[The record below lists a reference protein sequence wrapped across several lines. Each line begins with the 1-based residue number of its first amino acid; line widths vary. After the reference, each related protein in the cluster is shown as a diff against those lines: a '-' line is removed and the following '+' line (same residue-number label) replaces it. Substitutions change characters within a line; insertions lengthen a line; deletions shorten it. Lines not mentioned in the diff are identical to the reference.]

1 MKLIEFKCP
10 SCGADLKTDAS
21 REIMYC
27 EYCGKRLILDDESM
41 RVRISIDNAREAGFE
56 FEQGRMHAQSNNV
69 RAEAEKLHRM
79 IDALPDYE
87 RLNSRYEALDRQCR
101 EDKNKHVKIAP
112 LLGWVALCLF
122 LAQLISINFT
132 NLVRYH
138 DPSRIGVILVSAG
151 IIALIVWLQY
161 SKFVGN
167 REKAENN
174 ARLRNGVKSELDALL
189 SESGLD
195 SVPEEYRT
203 SECLQYFDN
212 ALVSGVALTVSQAE
226 HNYELYRRQQE
237 LVEQNKR
244 QLELQEQQLREMKEM
259 RKKMKDKDD
268 DDNALG
274 TIAAIG
280 LGAIVVRSIFKKW

>member
-21 REIMYC
+21 REMMYC

-56 FEQGRMHAQSNNV
+56 FEQGRINAQSNNV

-79 IDALPDYE
+79 IDALPEYE
-87 RLNSRYEALDRQCR
+87 RLNSRYEALELQCR
-101 EDKNKHVKIAP
+101 EDKNRRGKIAP
-112 LLGWVALCLF
+112 LLGWAVLCLF
-122 LAQLISINFT
+122 LARLISINFS

-138 DPSRIGVILVSAG
+138 DPSRISVILVSAG

-195 SVPEEYRT
+195 SIPEDYRT
-203 SECLQYFDN
+203 AESLQYFDN
-212 ALVSGVALTVSQAE
+212 ALVSGAALTVSQAE
-226 HNYELYRRQQE
+226 HNYELYRRQLE

>member
-21 REIMYC
+21 REMMYC

-56 FEQGRMHAQSNNV
+56 FEQGRINAQSNNV
-69 RAEAEKLHRM
+69 RAEAEKLYRM
-79 IDALPDYE
+79 IDALPEYE
-87 RLNSRYEALDRQCR
+87 RLNSRYEALELQCR
-101 EDKNKHVKIAP
+101 EDKNRRGKIAP
-112 LLGWVALCLF
+112 LLGWAVLCLF
-122 LAQLISINFT
+122 LARLISINFS

-138 DPSRIGVILVSAG
+138 DPSRISVILVSAG

-195 SVPEEYRT
+195 SVPEDYRT

-212 ALVSGVALTVSQAE
+212 ALVSGAALTVSQAV
-226 HNYELYRRQQE
+226 HNYELYRRQLE
-237 LVEQNKR
+237 LVEQNRR

-259 RKKMKDKDD
+259 RKKMKEKDD
-268 DDNALG
+268 DDNTLG

>member
-21 REIMYC
+21 REMMYC

-56 FEQGRMHAQSNNV
+56 FEQGRMHAQTNNA

-79 IDALPDYE
+79 IDALPEYE
-87 RLNSRYEALDRQCR
+87 RLKSLYEALELQCR
-101 EDKNKHVKIAP
+101 EDKNRRGKIAP
-112 LLGWVALCLF
+112 LLGWVVLCLF

-138 DPSRIGVILVSAG
+138 DPSRIAVILVSAG
-151 IIALIVWLQY
+151 IIALIVRSQY
-161 SKFVGN
+161 SRIIGN

-174 ARLRNGVKSELDALL
+174 LRLRSGARSDLDSFLTD
-189 SESGLD
+189 SGLD
-195 SVPEEYRT
+195 SIPEDYRT
-203 SECLQYFDN
+203 VECLQYFDS
-212 ALVSGVALTVSQAE
+212 ALISGVAFTISQAVR
-226 HNYELYRRQQE
+226 NYELYRRQLE

-259 RKKMKDKDD
+259 RKKMKEKDD
-268 DDNALG
+268 DDNTLG

>member
-21 REIMYC
+21 REMMYC

-56 FEQGRMHAQSNNV
+56 FEQGRINAQSNNV

-79 IDALPDYE
+79 IDALPEYE
-87 RLNSRYEALDRQCR
+87 RLNSRYEALELQCR
-101 EDKNKHVKIAP
+101 EDKNRRGKIAP
-112 LLGWVALCLF
+112 LLGWAVLCLF
-122 LAQLISINFT
+122 LARLISINFS

-138 DPSRIGVILVSAG
+138 DPSRISVILVSAG

-195 SVPEEYRT
+195 SIPEDYRT

-212 ALVSGVALTVSQAE
+212 ALVSGAALTVSQAE
-226 HNYELYRRQQE
+226 HNYELYRRQLE
-237 LVEQNKR
+237 LVEQNRR

>member
-21 REIMYC
+21 REMMYC

-56 FEQGRMHAQSNNV
+56 FEQGRINAQSNNV

-79 IDALPDYE
+79 IDALPEYE
-87 RLNSRYEALDRQCR
+87 RLNSRYEALELQCR
-101 EDKNKHVKIAP
+101 EDKNRRGKIAP
-112 LLGWVALCLF
+112 LLGWAVLCLF
-122 LAQLISINFT
+122 LARLISINFS

-138 DPSRIGVILVSAG
+138 DPSRISVILVSAG

-161 SKFVGN
+161 SKFIGN

-174 ARLRNGVKSELDALL
+174 TRLRNGVKSELDALL

-195 SVPEEYRT
+195 SIPEDYRT
-203 SECLQYFDN
+203 AESLQYFDN
-212 ALVSGVALTVSQAE
+212 ALVSQAALTISQAV
-226 HNYELYRRQQE
+226 HNYELYRRQLE

-259 RKKMKDKDD
+259 RKKMKEKDD
-268 DDNALG
+268 DDNTLG

>member
-21 REIMYC
+21 REMMYC
-27 EYCGKRLILDDESM
+27 EYCGKRLILDDEAM

-56 FEQGRMHAQSNNV
+56 FEQGRINAQSNNV

-79 IDALPDYE
+79 IDALPEYE
-87 RLNSRYEALDRQCR
+87 RLKSRCEALDQQCR

-112 LLGWVALCLF
+112 LLGWALLCLF
-122 LAQLISINFT
+122 LARLISINFT

-138 DPSRIGVILVSAG
+138 DPSRISVILVSAG
-151 IIALIVWLQY
+151 IIALIVWSQY
-161 SKFVGN
+161 SKIIGN

-174 ARLRNGVKSELDALL
+174 VRLRNGVKSELDALL

-195 SVPEEYRT
+195 SIPEDYRT
-203 SECLQYFDN
+203 AESLQYFDN
-212 ALVSGVALTVSQAE
+212 ALVSGAALTVSQAVR
-226 HNYELYRRQQE
+226 NYELYRRQLE
-237 LVEQNKR
+237 LVEQNRR

>member
-21 REIMYC
+21 REMMYC

-56 FEQGRMHAQSNNV
+56 FEQGRINAQSNNV

-79 IDALPDYE
+79 IDALPEYE
-87 RLNSRYEALDRQCR
+87 RLNSRYEALDRQCH

-112 LLGWVALCLF
+112 LLGWAVLCLF
-122 LAQLISINFT
+122 LARLISINFS

-138 DPSRIGVILVSAG
+138 DPSRISVILVSAG

-161 SKFVGN
+161 SKIIGN

-174 ARLRNGVKSELDALL
+174 TRLRNGVKSELDALL

-195 SVPEEYRT
+195 SIPEDYRT
-203 SECLQYFDN
+203 AESLQYFDN
-212 ALVSGVALTVSQAE
+212 ALVSQAALTISQAV
-226 HNYELYRRQQE
+226 HNYELYRRQLE

>member
-21 REIMYC
+21 REMMYC

-56 FEQGRMHAQSNNV
+56 FEQGRINAQSNNV

-79 IDALPDYE
+79 IDALPEYE
-87 RLNSRYEALDRQCR
+87 RLNSRYEALELQCR
-101 EDKNKHVKIAP
+101 EDKNRRGKIAP
-112 LLGWVALCLF
+112 LLGWAVLCLF
-122 LAQLISINFT
+122 LARLISINFS

-138 DPSRIGVILVSAG
+138 DPSRISVILVSAG

-195 SVPEEYRT
+195 SVPEDYRT

-212 ALVSGVALTVSQAE
+212 ALVSGAALTVSQAE
-226 HNYELYRRQQE
+226 HNYELYRRQLE
-237 LVEQNKR
+237 LVEQNRR

-259 RKKMKDKDD
+259 RKKMKEKDD
-268 DDNALG
+268 DDNTLG

>member
-21 REIMYC
+21 REMMYC

-56 FEQGRMHAQSNNV
+56 FEQGRINAQSNNV

-79 IDALPDYE
+79 IDALPEYE
-87 RLNSRYEALDRQCR
+87 RLKSRYEALELQCR
-101 EDKNKHVKIAP
+101 EDKNRRGKIAP
-112 LLGWVALCLF
+112 LLGWAVLCLF
-122 LAQLISINFT
+122 LARLISINFS

-138 DPSRIGVILVSAG
+138 DPSRISVILVSAG
-151 IIALIVWLQY
+151 IIALIVRSQY
-161 SKFVGN
+161 SRIIGN

-195 SVPEEYRT
+195 SIPEDYRT

-212 ALVSGVALTVSQAE
+212 ALVSGAALTVSQAE
-226 HNYELYRRQQE
+226 HNYELYRRQLE

-259 RKKMKDKDD
+259 RKKMKEKDD
-268 DDNALG
+268 DDNTLG

>member
-21 REIMYC
+21 REMMYC

-56 FEQGRMHAQSNNV
+56 FEQGRINAQSNNV

-79 IDALPDYE
+79 IDALPEYE
-87 RLNSRYEALDRQCR
+87 RLNSRYEALELQCR
-101 EDKNKHVKIAP
+101 EDKNRRGKIAP
-112 LLGWVALCLF
+112 LLGWAVLCLF
-122 LAQLISINFT
+122 LARLISINFS

-138 DPSRIGVILVSAG
+138 DSSRISVILVSAG

-161 SKFVGN
+161 SRFVGN

-195 SVPEEYRT
+195 SIPEDYRT
-203 SECLQYFDN
+203 AESLQYFDN
-212 ALVSGVALTVSQAE
+212 ALVSGAALTVSQAE
-226 HNYELYRRQQE
+226 HNYELYRRQLE

-280 LGAIVVRSIFKKW
+280 LGAIVVRSLFKKW

>member
-1 MKLIEFKCP
+1 
-10 SCGADLKTDAS
+10 
-21 REIMYC
+21 
-27 EYCGKRLILDDESM
+27 M
-41 RVRISIDNAREAGFE
+41 R
-56 FEQGRMHAQSNNV
+56 
-69 RAEAEKLHRM
+69 
-79 IDALPDYE
+79 
-87 RLNSRYEALDRQCR
+87 
-101 EDKNKHVKIAP
+101 
-112 LLGWVALCLF
+112 
-122 LAQLISINFT
+122 LISINFT

-138 DPSRIGVILVSAG
+138 DPSRISVILVSAG

-161 SKFVGN
+161 SKIIGN

-195 SVPEEYRT
+195 SIPEDYRT

-212 ALVSGVALTVSQAE
+212 ALVSGAALTVSQAE
-226 HNYELYRRQQE
+226 HNYELYRRQLE

>member
-1 MKLIEFKCP
+1 
-10 SCGADLKTDAS
+10 
-21 REIMYC
+21 
-27 EYCGKRLILDDESM
+27 
-41 RVRISIDNAREAGFE
+41 
-56 FEQGRMHAQSNNV
+56 
-69 RAEAEKLHRM
+69 M
-79 IDALPDYE
+79 IDALPEYE
-87 RLNSRYEALDRQCR
+87 RLNSRYEALELQCR
-101 EDKNKHVKIAP
+101 EDKNRRGKIAP
-112 LLGWVALCLF
+112 LLGWAVLCLF
-122 LAQLISINFT
+122 LARLISINFS

-138 DPSRIGVILVSAG
+138 DPSRISVILVSTG

-161 SKFVGN
+161 SKFIGN

-174 ARLRNGVKSELDALL
+174 TRLRNGVKSELDALL

-195 SVPEEYRT
+195 SIPEDYRT
-203 SECLQYFDN
+203 AESLQYFDN
-212 ALVSGVALTVSQAE
+212 ALVSQAALTISQAV
-226 HNYELYRRQQE
+226 HNYELYRRQLE

>member
-21 REIMYC
+21 REMMYC

-56 FEQGRMHAQSNNV
+56 FEQGRMHAQTNNA

-79 IDALPDYE
+79 IDALPEYE
-87 RLNSRYEALDRQCR
+87 RLKSLYEALELQCR
-101 EDKNKHVKIAP
+101 EDKNRRGKIAP
-112 LLGWVALCLF
+112 LLGWVVLCLF
-122 LAQLISINFT
+122 LAQLININFT

-138 DPSRIGVILVSAG
+138 DPSRIAVILVSAG
-151 IIALIVWLQY
+151 IIALVVRSQY
-161 SKFVGN
+161 SRITGN

-174 ARLRNGVKSELDALL
+174 IRLRNGARSDLDAILTA
-189 SESGLD
+189 SGLD
-195 SVPEEYRT
+195 SIPEDYRT
-203 SECLQYFDN
+203 VECLQYFDN
-212 ALVSGVALTVSQAE
+212 ALVSGVALTISQAV
-226 HNYELYRRQQE
+226 HNYELYRKQLE

-259 RKKMKDKDD
+259 RKKMKDKED

-280 LGAIVVRSIFKKW
+280 LGAIVVRSLFKKW

>member
-21 REIMYC
+21 REMMYC

-56 FEQGRMHAQSNNV
+56 FEQGRINAQSNNV

-79 IDALPDYE
+79 IDALPEYE
-87 RLNSRYEALDRQCR
+87 RLNSRYEALELQCR
-101 EDKNKHVKIAP
+101 EDKNRRGKIAP
-112 LLGWVALCLF
+112 LLGWAVLCLF
-122 LAQLISINFT
+122 LARLISINFS

-138 DPSRIGVILVSAG
+138 DPSRISVILVSAG

-161 SKFVGN
+161 SRFVGN

-195 SVPEEYRT
+195 SIPEDYRT
-203 SECLQYFDN
+203 AESLQYFDN
-212 ALVSGVALTVSQAE
+212 ALVSGAALTVSQAE
-226 HNYELYRRQQE
+226 HNYELYRRQLE

-280 LGAIVVRSIFKKW
+280 LGAIVVRSLFKKW

>member
-21 REIMYC
+21 REMMYC

-56 FEQGRMHAQSNNV
+56 FEQGRINAQSNNV

-79 IDALPDYE
+79 IDALPEYE
-87 RLNSRYEALDRQCR
+87 RLNSRYEALDRQCH

-112 LLGWVALCLF
+112 LLGWAVLCLF
-122 LAQLISINFT
+122 LARLISINFS

-138 DPSRIGVILVSAG
+138 DPSRISVILVSAG

-161 SKFVGN
+161 SKFIGN

-174 ARLRNGVKSELDALL
+174 TRLRNGVKSELDALL

-195 SVPEEYRT
+195 SIPEDYRT
-203 SECLQYFDN
+203 AESLQYFDN
-212 ALVSGVALTVSQAE
+212 ALVSQAALTISQAV
-226 HNYELYRRQQE
+226 HNYELYRRQLE

>member
-21 REIMYC
+21 REMMYC

-56 FEQGRMHAQSNNV
+56 FEQGRMSAQSNNV

-79 IDALPDYE
+79 IDALPEYE
-87 RLNSRYEALDRQCR
+87 RLKSCYEVLDRQCR

-112 LLGWVALCLF
+112 LLGWAVLCLF
-122 LAQLISINFT
+122 LARLISINFS

-138 DPSRIGVILVSAG
+138 DPSRIEVILVSAG
-151 IIALIVWLQY
+151 IIALVVGRQY
-161 SKFVGN
+161 SKLIGN

-195 SVPEEYRT
+195 SIPEDYRT
-203 SECLQYFDN
+203 AESLQYFDN
-212 ALVSGVALTVSQAE
+212 ALVSQAALTISQAV
-226 HNYELYRRQQE
+226 HNYELYRRQME
-237 LVEQNKR
+237 LVEQNRR

>member
-21 REIMYC
+21 REMMYC

-56 FEQGRMHAQSNNV
+56 FEQGRINAQSNNV

-79 IDALPDYE
+79 IDALPEYE
-87 RLNSRYEALDRQCR
+87 RLNSRYEALDRQCH

-112 LLGWVALCLF
+112 LLGWAVLCLF
-122 LAQLISINFT
+122 LARLISINFS

-138 DPSRIGVILVSAG
+138 DPSRISVILVSAG

-161 SKFVGN
+161 SKIIGN

-195 SVPEEYRT
+195 SIPEDYRT
-203 SECLQYFDN
+203 AESLQYFDN
-212 ALVSGVALTVSQAE
+212 ALVSQAALTISQAV
-226 HNYELYRRQQE
+226 HNYELYRRQLE

-259 RKKMKDKDD
+259 RKKMKEKDD
-268 DDNALG
+268 DDNTLG